1 MLLSPVCGLPLS
13 MLHHKH
19 RWIRRGEILHPA
31 EYKNQFFGGKLEHAL
46 VNNDALTAASPRL
59 PKRE

>member
-1 MLLSPVCGLPLS
+1 